1 MDKLQKI
8 FKGIWRYKERI
19 VLVVL
24 LCVLG
29 YRVYELF
36 VPKEL
41 EAGVTTTSG
50 PAEPPEVAPGPPSTD
65 APGSYATLVRR
76 SPWSIYSDAKVDVD
90 SVSPEELG
98 LQLLDIKEVG
108 GKWRARI
115 RTNSARKWYDE
126 GENFEEFV
134 LESIDSEAGTAVVY
148 VERIA
153 KTVTLR
159 LGLE

>member
-8 FKGIWRYKERI
+8 FKGLWRYKERI
-19 VLVVL
+19 VLIAL
-24 LCVLG
+24 LGVLG

-36 VPKEL
+36 TPKEL
-41 EAGVTTTSG
+41 EAGVVTSTG
-50 PAEPPEVAPGPPSTD
+50 EAQAPEIAPGAPFTD
-65 APGSYATLVRR
+65 APGQYATLVRR
-76 SPWSIYSDAKVDVD
+76 SPFSIYSDAKVDVNGET
-90 SVSPEELG
+90 PEELG
-98 LQLLDIKEVG
+98 LELLDIKDVG

-126 GENFEEFV
+126 GESFEEFV
-134 LESIDSEAGTAVVY
+134 LESIDHEAGTAVVY

-159 LGLE
+159 LG

>member
-1 MDKLQKI
+1 MDKIQKF

-24 LCVLG
+24 LCVLAF
-29 YRVYELF
+29 RVYELF

-41 EAGVTTTSG
+41 EASAPVPAG
-50 PAEPPEVAPGPPSTD
+50 PPPVPEIAPGTPLTD
-65 APGSYATLVRR
+65 APGQYSLLRR
-76 SPWSIYSDAKVDVD
+76 SPFSIYSDAKVDAGTMT
-90 SVSPEELG
+90 PEELG
-98 LQLLDIKEVG
+98 LYLLDIKEVA

-134 LESIDSEAGTAVVY
+134 LESIDPKAGTAVVY

-159 LGLE
+159 LG